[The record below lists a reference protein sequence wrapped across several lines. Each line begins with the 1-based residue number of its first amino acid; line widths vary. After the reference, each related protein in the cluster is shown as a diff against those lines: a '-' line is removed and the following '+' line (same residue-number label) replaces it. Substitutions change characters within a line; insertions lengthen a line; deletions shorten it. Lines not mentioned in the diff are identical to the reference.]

1 MRVCYF
7 GTFYEEYPRNA
18 ILMHGL
24 RLNGVEVATCHVP
37 LWHGTADKVT
47 VLRRRG
53 HWLDVARRAVGAYAT
68 LLWQARRIGRVDAL
82 IVGYMGQLDAF
93 PARLVARRLGVPL
106 VLDVFM
112 SISLITRQ
120 RGLVRPGDPMD
131 RLVSWIERRAC
142 RLADM
147 IWLDTPLYVDYFI
160 ERYRLSRERFRLI
173 PTGADDR
180 YFYPVDSSPPSED
193 ERPFT
198 VTYVGGY
205 VPGHGVATIVQAAA
219 RLRSSGVRFEMIGEG
234 QTRPQAERLAREL
247 EADNVVFEGWVDK
260 TLLARRLAGTDV
272 CLGVFGTQ
280 RQHLITVPNKVYEG
294 LALAKPVVTARTPA
308 VEQVFRDGQH
318 LLMVPPEDPEAL
330 ASAIR
335 RLQRDPALRAHL
347 SLEGHRLYRERFT
360 PAKLGALA
368 RSYLHELLDSTPS
381 HASTVL
387 YRHS

>member
-24 RLNGVEVATCHVP
+24 RLNDVEVVTCHVP
-37 LWHGTADKVT
+37 LWHGTADKVS
-47 VLRRRG
+47 LLQRRG
-53 HWLDVARRAVGAYAT
+53 HRVDVGLRAARAYAT

-82 IVGYMGQLDAF
+82 VVGYMGQLDMF
-93 PARLVARRLGVPL
+93 PARLVAHRLGVPL

-112 SISLITRQ
+112 SISLIVRQ
-120 RGLVRPGDPMD
+120 RGLVQPGDPMD
-131 RLVSWIERRAC
+131 RLVSWVERQAC

-160 ERYRLSRERFRLI
+160 ERYRLPRERFRLI

-180 YFYPVDSSPPSED
+180 YFYPVAPASDRD

-205 VPGHGVATIVQAAA
+205 VPGHGVETIVHAAA
-219 RLRSSGVRFEMIGEG
+219 QLRAAGIHFEMIGEG

-247 EADNVVFEGWVDK
+247 GADNVTFEGWVDK
-260 TLLARRLAGTDV
+260 TALAQRLTGTDV

-308 VEQVFRDGQH
+308 VEQVFHDGRH

-335 RLQRDPALRAHL
+335 RLQRDPVLRAHL
-347 SLEGHRLYRERFT
+347 SAEGHRLYRERFT

-368 RSYLHELLDSTPS
+368 RAYLQELVGSTPA
-381 HASTVL
+381 HVSTVVH
-387 YRHS
+387 RHS